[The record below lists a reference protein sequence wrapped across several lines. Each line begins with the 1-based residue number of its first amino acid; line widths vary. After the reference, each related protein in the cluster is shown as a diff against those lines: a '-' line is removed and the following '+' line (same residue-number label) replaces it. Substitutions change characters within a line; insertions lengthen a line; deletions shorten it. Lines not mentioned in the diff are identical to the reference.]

1 MESRAYALI
10 TGLFVLGIAAC
21 IAVWAQWLAKTPQA
35 RSAYRVVATETV
47 PVSGLNPEAQVR
59 YRGISVGRVTAIGL
73 DAKDPRRILVNIE
86 VDNSIPVTRGTYAQL
101 GMEGITGIAY
111 VHLLDDYKDMALADK
126 AASGFVEVPL
136 KPAFFDILA
145 DGAEGTVKDAR
156 ELMANLND
164 LLRPENRQRISAS
177 LASLERMSADLEA
190 AAKRLPSTLARV
202 DSWLSEENRR
212 LATGTLQ
219 GLNETAKNLP
229 DLTRETRLLVKDA
242 REMAGKVS
250 RLSDEAT
257 SAAVAVREETLP
269 RINSL
274 AESVE
279 RDSQRF
285 GRLSLQLDREPQ
297 SVIFGRKPGRPGPG
311 EPGFQ

>member
-10 TGLFVLGIAAC
+10 TGLFVLGVAAC
-21 IAVWAQWLAKTPQA
+21 IAVWAQWLSKTPIS
-35 RSAYRVVATETV
+35 RTAYRVVAMV
-47 PVSGLNPEAQVR
+47 PVTGLNPEAQVR
-59 YRGISVGRVTAIGL
+59 YRGMSVGRVTAIGL
-73 DAKDPRRILVNIE
+73 DAKDSRRILVDIE
-86 VDNSIPVTRGTYAQL
+86 VDTGIPITKGTYAQL

-111 VHLLDDYKDMALADK
+111 VQLLDEYKDMALAGK
-126 AASGFVEVPL
+126 SASGLVEMPL
-136 KPAFFDILA
+136 KPAFLDVLA
-145 DGAEGTVKDAR
+145 DGAEGAIKDAR
-156 ELMANLND
+156 EVMANLND
-164 LLRPENRQRISAS
+164 LMRPENRKRISAT
-177 LASLERMSADLEA
+177 LASLERISSNLELA
-190 AAKRLPSTLARV
+190 AQRLPSTLARV
-202 DSWLSEENRR
+202 DGWLSEENRR
-212 LATGTLQ
+212 LATGTLE
-219 GLNETAKNLP
+219 GLNATAKDLP
-229 DLTRETRLLVKDA
+229 ELTRETQLLVKDA
-242 REMAGKVS
+242 RDMTGKVS
-250 RLSDEAT
+250 RLSDEAA

>member
-10 TGLFVLGIAAC
+10 TGLFVLGVAAC
-21 IAVWAQWLAKTPQA
+21 IAVWAQWLNKTPVA
-35 RSAYRVVATETV
+35 RTAYRVVALG
-47 PVSGLNPEAQVR
+47 PVTGLNPEAQVR
-59 YRGISVGRVTAIGL
+59 YRGMSVGRVAAIGL
-73 DAKDPRRILVNIE
+73 DAKDPRRILVDIE
-86 VDNSIPVTRGTYAQL
+86 VDDGIPITKRTFAQL

-111 VHLLDDYKDMALADK
+111 VHLQDDYKDMALAGK
-126 AASGFVEVPL
+126 AASGYVEIPL
-136 KPAFFDILA
+136 RPAFFDILA
-145 DGAEGTVKDAR
+145 DGAEGVIKDAR
-156 ELMANLND
+156 ELMGNLND
-164 LLRPENRQRISAS
+164 LMRPENRRRISAT
-177 LASLERMSADLEA
+177 LASLERITSDLEVTA
-190 AAKRLPSTLARV
+190 QRLPSTLARV
-202 DSWLSEENRR
+202 DSLLSEENRR
-212 LATGTLQ
+212 LVTGTLE
-219 GLNETAKNLP
+219 GLNATAKDLP
-229 DLTRETRLLVKDA
+229 ELARETQRLVKDA
-242 REMAGKVS
+242 RDMAGKVG
-250 RLSDEAT
+250 RLSDEAA

>member
-10 TGLFVLGIAAC
+10 TGLFVLGVAAC
-21 IAVWAQWLAKTPQA
+21 IAVWAQWLSKTPIS
-35 RSAYRVVATETV
+35 RTDYRIVATV
-47 PVSGLNPEAQVR
+47 PVTGLNPEAQVR
-59 YRGISVGRVTAIGL
+59 YRGLSVGRVTAIGL
-73 DAKDPRRILVNIE
+73 DAKDSRRILVDIE
-86 VDNSIPVTRGTYAQL
+86 VDTGIPITKGTYAQL

-111 VHLLDDYKDMALADK
+111 VQLLDEYKDMALAGK
-126 AASGFVEVPL
+126 AASGLVEMPL
-136 KPAFFDILA
+136 KPAFLDVLA
-145 DGAEGTVKDAR
+145 DGAEGAIKDAR
-156 ELMANLND
+156 EVMANLND
-164 LLRPENRQRISAS
+164 LMRPENRKRISAT
-177 LASLERMSADLEA
+177 LASLERITSNLEVTA
-190 AAKRLPSTLARV
+190 QRLPSTLARV

-212 LATGTLQ
+212 LATGILE
-219 GLNETAKNLP
+219 GVNETAKDLP
-229 DLTRETRLLVKDA
+229 QLTRETQLLVKDA
-242 REMAGKVS
+242 RDMAGRVG
-250 RLSDEAT
+250 RLSDEAA
-257 SAAVAVREETLP
+257 SAAVALREETLP